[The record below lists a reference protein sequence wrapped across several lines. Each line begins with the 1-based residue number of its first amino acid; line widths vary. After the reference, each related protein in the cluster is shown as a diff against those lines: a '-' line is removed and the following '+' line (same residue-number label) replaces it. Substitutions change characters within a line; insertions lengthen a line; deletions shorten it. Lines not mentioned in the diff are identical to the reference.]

1 MPQLKSV
8 RRFVMRRRLRTR
20 SAHEMKLGL
29 QCDIL
34 TTDPSVKS
42 TEKVMDQAVVL
53 VLRQTVRIHRAKFPN
68 DGT

>member
-1 MPQLKSV
+1 
-8 RRFVMRRRLRTR
+8 
-20 SAHEMKLGL
+20 MKLGL